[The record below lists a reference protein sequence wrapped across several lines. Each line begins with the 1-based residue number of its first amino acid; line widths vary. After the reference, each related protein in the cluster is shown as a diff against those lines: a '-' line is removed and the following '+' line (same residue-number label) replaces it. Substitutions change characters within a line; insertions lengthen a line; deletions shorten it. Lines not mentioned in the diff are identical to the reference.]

1 MIEND
6 MLKMASGMKE
16 FANQFKVQFRRDE
29 QVLKQISD
37 KQEVN
42 MKKTTKERDEIAL
55 VQKQAVSSFCQRI
68 LMFIIATVVFGVMMS
83 FVWLFP
89 NKLKYH

>member
-16 FANQFKVQFRRDE
+16 FANQFKTQFKKDE
-29 QVLKQISD
+29 QVLQKISN

-42 MKKTTKERDEIAL
+42 MVKTTKERDEIAL
-55 VQKQAVSSFCQRI
+55 FQK
-68 LMFIIATVVFGVMMS
+68 
-83 FVWLFP
+83 
-89 NKLKYH
+89 